1 VYFGACFAALPY
13 EQLMLLERGANC
25 VPLNFNFFLFEIKF
39 IFIFLV
45 HFNMLILK
53 IIFKK

>member
-1 VYFGACFAALPY
+1 MYFGACFAALPC
-13 EQLMLLERGANC
+13 EQLMFLERGVNC
-25 VPLNFNFFLFEIKF
+25 VPLNFEFFLSEMKF

-45 HFNMLILK
+45 RFNILILK